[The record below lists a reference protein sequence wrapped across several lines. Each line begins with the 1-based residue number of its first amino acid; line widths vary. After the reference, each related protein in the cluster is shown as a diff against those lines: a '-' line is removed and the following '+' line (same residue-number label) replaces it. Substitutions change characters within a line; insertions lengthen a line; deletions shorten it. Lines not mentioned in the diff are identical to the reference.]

1 MEITKHLFFN
11 LSLLIVILFVV
22 LVWAEKSSKFRFS
35 KGCSFVWLLFMIW
48 ICFQFSF
55 QTSPHY
61 FFDLRLIPVI
71 IGGLYAGVGLAL
83 AGSVILM
90 RSFYGVE
97 PGFYSNI
104 LLYLPLGIF
113 LWKLYPWFWKQV
125 PRKRI
130 RFSVIITL
138 ILSVLTVMVM
148 EICAPSQNRF
158 DAWFAYLMIPP
169 LGVFMIT
176 YVFEF
181 AKRNLDMRENLVRTE
196 KLEAVEQMGAAI
208 SHEIRNPLTAAI
220 GFVQLMQEQRLPPRK
235 RVEYLSI
242 VKAELESAEQ
252 VIQNYLTFSKPS
264 LDKIEEIN
272 VKKELMQVMNI
283 LKPTA
288 NQNSVEINAHFTL
301 LGSIKGDRQKFH
313 QCFLNVI
320 KNSIE
325 AMPRGGQLYIETHYN
340 SSQITIEIKDT
351 GVGMTPEQLQRLGE
365 PYYSTKGSKGT
376 GLGMMVVFSIVRAMD
391 GHVRVKSEV
400 DKGTVFSFTFPN
412 YKSEIHKD

>member
-1 MEITKHLFFN
+1 M
-11 LSLLIVILFVV
+11 
-22 LVWAEKSSKFRFS
+22 
-35 KGCSFVWLLFMIW
+35 
-48 ICFQFSF
+48 
-55 QTSPHY
+55 P
-61 FFDLRLIPVI
+61 P
-71 IGGLYAGVGLAL
+71 
-83 AGSVILM
+83 
-90 RSFYGVE
+90 
-97 PGFYSNI
+97 
-104 LLYLPLGIF
+104 
-113 LWKLYPWFWKQV
+113 
-125 PRKRI
+125 
-130 RFSVIITL
+130 
-138 ILSVLTVMVM
+138 
-148 EICAPSQNRF
+148 QNRF
-158 DAWFAYLMIPP
+158 DAWFAYLIIPP

-181 AKRNLDMRENLVRTE
+181 AKRNLDIRENLVRAE

-220 GFVQLMQEQRLPPRK
+220 GFVQLLQEQRLPPRK

-272 VKKELMQVMNI
+272 VKKELMQVLNI

-288 NQNSVEINAHFTL
+288 NQNSVEINAHFSL

-325 AMPRGGQLYIETHYN
+325 AMPRGGQLYIETHYS

-391 GHVRVKSEV
+391 GNVRVKSEV

-412 YKSEIHKD
+412 YKSELHKD